1 MSHQITLFIL
11 TRDFRTS
18 DTLTLYRAYEESK
31 KSKTNL
37 SVVFRFHPD
46 QIDPK
51 RNPYYSETAVEFMIQ
66 SLERLKKDLPFEWI
80 DPIPDE
86 EWKKYL
92 QTISLHKIFIT
103 RDFTPFA
110 RRRFD
115 FYQSICETIEVDDIT
130 VFPIDEIKP
139 FSKLSYFISSLEH
152 KKFPEVQTLN
162 VNWKKEIDPLRS
174 KQKFIH
180 SDKITIGSSGDR
192 IAIVHPEDLENLI
205 EHLGENIKG
214 YSNKK
219 LREQVGDPKVSY
231 LSAFIK
237 FGLIS
242 IREVHH
248 LVKEC
253 KGPSSEDKKAFH
265 RELYFRD
272 FYYALAWYKPK
283 EVYVNPDWEQKNPK
297 FISEKDLKE
306 WRREMNI
313 SEHITE
319 KDKEQIDEARRIF
332 ENWTKGTT
340 ESSLINAGMKE
351 LIGTG
356 YMLNRMRM
364 LTTSYITRDN
374 GLWWK
379 YAEQVFANYLT
390 DYDWTINTMNHQNIT
405 KIGLYP
411 KYTQDFS
418 IRRQES
424 MNPKDKEKYIQK
436 HFIS

>member
-1 MSHQITLFIL
+1 
-11 TRDFRTS
+11 
-18 DTLTLYRAYEESK
+18 
-31 KSKTNL
+31 
-37 SVVFRFHPD
+37 
-46 QIDPK
+46 
-51 RNPYYSETAVEFMIQ
+51 MIQ
-66 SLERLKKDLPFEWI
+66 SLERLKRDLPFDWI
-80 DPIPDE
+80 DPISDE

-92 QTISLHKIFIT
+92 QSIHLHKIFIA
-103 RDFTPFA
+103 RDFTPFS
-110 RRRFD
+110 RTRFE
-115 FYQSICETIEVDDIT
+115 FYQSICETIEIDDIT
-130 VFPIDEIKP
+130 IFPIEEIKP
-139 FSKLSYFISSLEH
+139 FSKLAYFISSLHH
-152 KKFPEVQTLN
+152 KKFPEVQTLK
-162 VNWKKEIDPLRS
+162 VNWKKEIDPLPS
-174 KQKFIH
+174 KEKFIH
-180 SDKITIGSSGDR
+180 SDEIKIESKGNR
-192 IAIVHPEDLENLI
+192 IPIVHPDDLENLI
-205 EHLGENIKG
+205 QHLGENIKG

-219 LREQVGDPKVSY
+219 LREQIGDPKVSY

-248 LVKEC
+248 LVREC
-253 KGPSSEDKKAFH
+253 KGPSEEDKNAFH

-283 EVYVNPDWEQKNPK
+283 EVFDNPDWEQKNPK

-306 WRREMNI
+306 WREETKNNQL
-313 SEHITE
+313 EVTK
-319 KDKEQIDEARRIF
+319 KDKEEIESSAKIF
-332 ENWTKGTT
+332 QNWIKGTT
-340 ESSLINAGMKE
+340 ESTLINAGMRE
-351 LIGTG
+351 LVETG

-390 DYDWTINTMNHQNIT
+390 DYDWTINSLNHQNIT

-436 HFIS
+436 HK